1 MISWQLGI
9 MQTCD
14 NFATMPFRLEQL
26 AQVVAYM
33 PFLSGSKVRLVLS
46 NLYGEADLCFDEI
59 YLSKEEKFHV
69 KHQVTYL
76 KQKQVVIRRGH
87 KLQTDPLTLKVQA
100 GEKLYVWMKASRKQ
114 TYADVASTYATDL
127 INASYGQKFDYCPSL
142 RVNEHQRKS
151 WFSLEGVL
159 VWTKH
164 KPKVVEFAGDSLM
177 EMGFV
182 SQALGK
188 LFLEEYPQQVT
199 YLNSAVS
206 GSRLLYDCPTDS
218 PLLATYGQS
227 LLKRKPKPSSV
238 ALSICFCGGN
248 DLLLPA
254 YSSQASK
261 QVVTP
266 AELVAGFR
274 ELLTSWPNP
283 VVSSTILPAKKIQ
296 AQSEATRLAV
306 NQELSSWSQIFDGA
320 KLLVDGQGK
329 LKPIYQL
336 GDGLHI
342 NQAGGNLLA
351 QQLLAFLKTNSLL

>member
-1 MISWQLGI
+1 M
-9 MQTCD
+9 
-14 NFATMPFRLEQL
+14 
-26 AQVVAYM
+26 
-33 PFLSGSKVRLVLS
+33 
-46 NLYGEADLCFDEI
+46 
-59 YLSKEEKFHV
+59 
-69 KHQVTYL
+69 
-76 KQKQVVIRRGH
+76 
-87 KLQTDPLTLKVQA
+87 
-100 GEKLYVWMKASRKQ
+100 
-114 TYADVASTYATDL
+114 
-127 INASYGQKFDYCPSL
+127 
-142 RVNEHQRKS
+142 
-151 WFSLEGVL
+151 
-159 VWTKH
+159 
-164 KPKVVEFAGDSLM
+164 
-177 EMGFV
+177 
-182 SQALGK
+182 
-188 LFLEEYPQQVT
+188 
-199 YLNSAVS
+199 
-206 GSRLLYDCPTDS
+206 
-218 PLLATYGQS
+218 LATYGQS
-227 LLKRKPKPSSV
+227 LLKRKPKPNSV

-329 LKPIYQL
+329 LKPTYQL